1 MSKAKSRAAA
11 KRSRKQSVSFAR
23 EPNGRTQRQPK
34 PEEERKVMKVAVNA
48 RMRVFGLSEGDAK
61 QQFAGS
67 FVGRAHLD
75 GLLSRDQLDAA
86 HTYAQTIMNYR
97 TAIQAPERIR
107 NGRGGDLDDQE
118 YTNRCKAA
126 VSRFND
132 MVSSLRE
139 VDRMEGTNS
148 LGVLE
153 PAVLRDIDMHHMIGH
168 LRIALNAIHRWETK
182 QKHAA

>member
-1 MSKAKSRAAA
+1 MTKAKSKGAARRL
-11 KRSRKQSVSFAR
+11 KKLSAR
-23 EPNGRTQRQPK
+23 EPNGRPQRPPK
-34 PEEERKVMKVAVNA
+34 REDEKRVMKVAVSA

-97 TAIQAPERIR
+97 TAIQAPDRLR
-107 NGRGGDLDDQE
+107 NGSGGDLDDQE
-118 YTNRCKAA
+118 YTNRCQAA
-126 VSRFND
+126 VNRFND
-132 MVSSLRE
+132 MVRSLRE
-139 VDRMEGTNS
+139 VDRTEGINS

-153 PAVLRDIDMHHMIGH
+153 PAILRDADMHHMIGH
-168 LRIALNAIHRWETK
+168 LRLALNAIHRWETK